1 MKKLLIFFAMTLL
14 FFTASGQKVK
24 KEAPPLRER
33 IFFGGNFGLQLG
45 TITNINLSPIV
56 GLWVLPRLAVAAGPY
71 YTFYKDP
78 QGRTDI
84 YGGKAYIQ
92 FVVFQDLN
100 KFIPLGS
107 NTGLFL
113 HLEDECLSL
122 NSGYWKNVV
131 TPPDR
136 FVINTLLGGV
146 GLSQQIGKKASLNI
160 MVLWSLLET
169 DPEMGSRIYS
179 NPEIRI
185 GFTF

>member
-1 MKKLLIFFAMTLL
+1 MKKLLILFVLTFS
-14 FFTASGQKVK
+14 FFTSSGQKVK
-24 KEAPPLRER
+24 EEAPPLKER
-33 IFFGGNFGLQLG
+33 IFFGGSFGLQLG

-56 GLWVLPRLAVAAGPY
+56 GLWVLPRLAVAVGPY

-78 QGRTDI
+78 QGKTDI
-84 YGGKAYIQ
+84 YGGKAYVQ
-92 FVVFQDLN
+92 FVVLQDLN

-122 NSGYWKNVV
+122 NSNYWKNVV
-131 TPPDR
+131 IPPDR
-136 FVINTLLGGV
+136 FVMNTLLGGV
-146 GLSQQIGKKASLNI
+146 GLSQQIGRKASLNL

-169 DPEMGSRIYS
+169 DAEMGSRIYS

-185 GFTF
+185 AFTF